1 MSQISRRA
9 WTGLLLTASF
19 SVAGLLGCSG
29 GAGGPVEQGDALGQ
43 MKLPLTTQGSSGA
56 IYRLRDATFVVQS
69 PYSGVGGWGAAGG
82 PGGPGGAGGPGSVV
96 VSSETDPDATNISL
110 SLEEGY
116 YTVQLLDGWRMEKTS
131 SSGTETVETTLLSGS
146 TQWVYISR
154 QYTSWAE
161 FRFGIGAR
169 EIWLNGQLNIAI
181 DVQETPG
188 GSGGSGGFGS
198 FGGAPGGGGRASA
211 GAGGRAPEG
220 SAGSVPG
227 PGPGGG
233 FGL

>member
-19 SVAGLLGCSG
+19 SVASLLGCSG
-29 GAGGPVEQGDALGQ
+29 GGGGPGEQSDALGQ

-56 IYRLRDATFVVQS
+56 TYRLRDATFVVQS

-82 PGGPGGAGGPGSVV
+82 PGGPGGPGRVV

-116 YTVQLLDGWRMEKTS
+116 YNVQLLDGWRMEKTS

-146 TQWVYISR
+146 SQSVYVSR

-188 GSGGSGGFGS
+188 GTGGAGGA
-198 FGGAPGGGGRASA
+198 GGAPGGGGRASA

-227 PGPGGG
+227 PGPAGG